1 VRVDVLT
8 IFPPVFPGPLGVGV
22 VGRAIE
28 SGTLVLEAH
37 DLRDHTD
44 GRHRQVDDIP
54 FGGGPGMVL
63 KPEPLVRAVRAA
75 RAADPA
81 VRAIL
86 LSPQGRRLTQEVAR
100 ELAAESHLLLVCGRY
115 QGVDERAREEIGEEL
130 SIGDFV
136 LSGGELAAMVVVEAV
151 TRLLPGTL
159 GSPESLDGETFSG
172 GGLEFEPPLYTRP
185 AVFEGREVPEVLRS
199 GHHAAIARWRS
210 QQSEERRRRHRPDLD
225 PRAPSGFP
233 DSPSSTG
240 GDAPSRAPGR
250 AEPVPLTTSG
260 GPR

>member
-8 IFPPVFPGPLGVGV
+8 IFPSVFPGPLAVGV

-28 SGTLVLEAH
+28 SGALVLEAH

-44 GRHRQVDDIP
+44 DRHRQVDDMP

-63 KPEPLVRAVRAA
+63 KPEPLVRAVCAA
-75 RAADPA
+75 RAADPR

-86 LSPQGRRLTQEVAR
+86 LSPQGRRLTQEVVR

-115 QGVDERAREEIGEEL
+115 QGVDERACEEIGEEL
-130 SIGDFV
+130 SVGDFV
-136 LSGGELAAMVVVEAV
+136 LSGGEVAAMVVVEAV
-151 TRLLPGTL
+151 ARLLPGTL
-159 GSPESLDGETFSG
+159 GSPESLEGETFSG
-172 GGLEFEPPLYTRP
+172 GGAEFEPPLYTRP

-210 QQSEERRRRHRPDLD
+210 QRSEERRRRRRPDLD
-225 PRAPSGFP
+225 PRTPSGFA